1 MDDGLFQIL
10 IIAFFILISMMDATA
25 RKKRKKAGRERRA
38 GRSPTTAE
46 AETPGSAGKEASAEG
61 MVPDQLWEEIATLA
75 GGGSPPTTTR
85 LPPARA
91 PRGERPSTRWE
102 ASTSEHARTRVPAR
116 TPESEQ
122 ATFDPERWRGET
134 HDQMEWQPEDLRA
147 PPRPSSVDEPRP
159 ERFIRV
165 PDSVTDSAGG
175 NEVRPGVEG
184 KPLTPPGAGSMRQGV
199 RRTLAGAGQGRMRQ
213 AVVWAEILGRP
224 VTLRDSEHEPPG

>member
-147 PPRPSSVDEPRP
+147 LLGHRRWTSLDPSASSGCPTPSRIQQGATRYVQGWRASLLRPRGRGACA
-159 ERFIRV
+159 RAC
-165 PDSVTDSAGG
+165 AGRWRG
-175 NEVRPGVEG
+175 LGRGGCG
-184 KPLTPPGAGSMRQGV
+184 KPWSGPRSWVGL
-199 RRTLAGAGQGRMRQ
+199 
-213 AVVWAEILGRP
+213 
-224 VTLRDSEHEPPG
+224 

>member
-10 IIAFFILISMMDATA
+10 VIAFFILISMMDAAA
-25 RKKRKKAGRERRA
+25 RRKRKRAGRERRT
-38 GRSPTTAE
+38 GPSPTTAG
-46 AETPGSAGKEASAEG
+46 AETPRSAGKEASAEG

-91 PRGERPSTRWE
+91 PRGERPSTRGE
-102 ASTSEHARTRVPAR
+102 PSTSEQVRTRVPAR
-116 TPESEQ
+116 TPESQE
-122 ATFDPERWRGET
+122 ATLRPEHWRVET
-134 HDQMEWQPEDLRA
+134 HHQMEWEPEDLPA
-147 PPRPSSVDEPRP
+147 PPRPSSVEEPRP

-165 PDSVTDSAGG
+165 PDSAPASPLGG
-175 NEVRPGVEG
+175 EVPIGVKG
-184 KPLTPPGAGSMRQGV
+184 TPLTPPGAESMRQEGV
-199 RRTLAGAGQGRMRQ
+199 LRTLAGQGRMRQ